1 MADAEEDVPVSKRQ
15 NVRDDSSDDLRLVLD
30 DTIEKSS
37 LKITF
42 VPDGKAKIKNIPKSK
57 LKQVKPI
64 YINYY
69 NFSLIPN
76 KV

>member
-1 MADAEEDVPVSKRQ
+1 MSKRQ
-15 NVRDDSSDDLRLVLD
+15 NVRDHSSDDLRLVLD
-30 DTIEKSS
+30 DTIEQST

-42 VPDGKAKIKNIPKSK
+42 VADGKAKIKNIPKSK
-57 LKQVKPI
+57 PI

-69 NFSLIPN
+69 NFSLEPN